1 MKKNLPYIVIGVL
14 LTIMFFQWKSGCKE
28 SVLLPPVEVVK
39 VDTLY
44 DTTYIHDTVPG
55 EPEWVYHHYDT
66 TIWVMEPDNV
76 PASTYDSLLTQYIE
90 LGNLLYS
97 TNAYKTRFPI
107 DTFGYVTVFDT
118 IWSNQLISNSL
129 VSDLR
134 IPEKTIYVE
143 KLIYRPKEQEMYL
156 GLGLMSNSVQVVS
169 GVNVG
174 MLYKDRKDR
183 MYQATMGYFAGQ
195 PMLGLSFYKRF

>member
-1 MKKNLPYIVIGVL
+1 
-14 LTIMFFQWKSGCKE
+14 MFFQWKSGCKKP
-28 SVLLPPVEVVK
+28 VPLPPVEVVK

-66 TIWVMEPDNV
+66 TVWVMEPENV
-76 PASTYDSLLTQYIE
+76 PASTYDSLLVQYIA
-90 LGNLLYS
+90 LGNQLYS
-97 TNAYKTRFPI
+97 TNGYSTRFPI

-118 IWSNQLISNSL
+118 IWSNTLVSSSL

-143 KLIYRPKEQEMYL
+143 KVVYRPKEQEMYL

-183 MYQATMGYFAGQ
+183 MYGGTLGYFAGQ
-195 PMLGLSFYKRF
+195 PVLGLSFYKRF